1 MIMQK
6 VAVPDRMGGMAL
18 NIEYLASIETIREF
32 FGITS
37 DGKIPDAAAM
47 LLESMTEVIVPDGCD
62 IVTYGHDCADGMYII
77 LEGKAEVLSAT
88 GDVINAV
95 GKGDFIGELGL
106 INDMNR
112 KATVRA
118 AGECRCA
125 NISRRIFEEIAVVN
139 RKIYGVFINML
150 YSKTT
155 KLVTERARIK
165 ADLEIATRI
174 QTGLLENDFT
184 PFERPGISSICARMH
199 PAKEVGGDF
208 YDVFMIDQDRI
219 VFLIADVSGKGVSAA
234 LYTMLAK
241 THLRNYAELG
251 LPLAEV
257 VSRANNQLCK
267 KNEENM
273 FVTAF
278 VCCYDYATGVL
289 TYVNAG
295 HNKPFV
301 YHQGGTFDMLQC
313 RPNFVLGGMENARY
327 REYTTQLKAGD
338 TIYLYTDGTTEATNP
353 NEELFGDDRCRA
365 ALNACADVADQPEAL
380 LKRMYATV
388 DRFADGAEQADDITM
403 VCFALKPQ
411 E

>member
-1 MIMQK
+1 
-6 VAVPDRMGGMAL
+6 L
-18 NIEYLASIETIREF
+18 NIEYLSRIETIREF
-32 FGITS
+32 FDITP
-37 DGKIPDAAAM
+37 GNKIPEAAA
-47 LLESMTEVIVPDGCD
+47 LLLGSMEEVIIPDGHD
-62 IVTYGHDCADGMYII
+62 IVTYGNDCSDGMYII
-77 LEGKAEVLSAT
+77 LEGKAVVLSGA
-88 GDVINAV
+88 GDVINTA

-106 INDMNR
+106 INDMSR

-118 AGECRCA
+118 KGECRCA
-125 NISRRIFEEIAVVN
+125 NISRQLFEEIAASN
-139 RKIYGVFINML
+139 RKIYGIFINML

-155 KLVTERARIK
+155 KLVTEQARIK

-184 PFERPGISSICARMH
+184 EFERPGVSSIRARMH

-251 LPLAEV
+251 IPLAEV
-257 VSRANNQLCK
+257 VSRANNQLCR

-278 VCCYDYATGVL
+278 ICCYDYSTETL

-295 HNKPFV
+295 HNKPFIRR
-301 YHQGGTFDMLQC
+301 GDGSFEMLQC
-313 RPNFVLGGMENARY
+313 RANFVLGGMENSRY
-327 REYTTQLKAGD
+327 REFTTPIKAGD
-338 TIYLYTDGTTEATNP
+338 TVYLYTDGITEAN
-353 NEELFGDDRCRA
+353 NAAYELFGDDRCRD
-365 ALNACADVADQPEAL
+365 ALNERIDLAEDPEAL
-380 LKRMYATV
+380 LTHMYAAV
-388 DRFADGAEQADDITM
+388 ERFADGAEQADDMTM
-403 VCFALKPQ
+403 VCFSLKAPKA
-411 E
+411 